1 MSASAPRQIKLGM
14 FLRPAA
20 HHVAGW
26 RHQDAWADGG
36 LNFSKYVEMAQTAE
50 RGLFDLMFSADALT
64 GERYDRETLSRT
76 SYVAWIEPMSLLTA
90 LAPVTRK
97 IGLVCTAT
105 TTYDEPYHIARRFAS
120 LDLISGGR
128 SGWNLVT
135 SANNAE
141 AQNFGRDE
149 HLPKHERYRR
159 AREFVDVVRGL
170 WDSWDD
176 DAFVFDKADGRFY
189 DPDKRHVLDHK
200 GEFFKVRG
208 PLTVSRSPQGQ
219 PVIVQAGAS
228 DDGRQ
233 LAAETAEVV
242 FCAHQTIEAAQSY
255 YADVKTRMERCGR
268 DPDHLKI
275 MPGLSVFV
283 GRTRQEAQDK
293 FDELQNLIHPE
304 VGVALLSKYIAWDL
318 TGYDV
323 DGPVPVVP
331 QDRGAP
337 TRSALLSDT
346 AQAEGLTI
354 RQLYQRIAG
363 GRGHYQVIG
372 SAKDIVD
379 MMEDWFTTGAADGF
393 NVLPPF
399 FPNSLDDFVELVVP
413 ELQRRRLYRT
423 AYTGSTLRENLG
435 LPRPANQHAARA
447 AKSQAAE

>member
-1 MSASAPRQIKLGM
+1 MKPARQIKLGM

-20 HHVAGW
+20 HHIAGW
-26 RHQDAWADGG
+26 RHPDAWADGG
-36 LNFSKYVEMAQTAE
+36 LNFAKYVEMAKNAE

-64 GERYDRETLSRT
+64 GERYDRDTLSRT

-90 LAPVTRK
+90 LAPLTQH

-135 SANNAE
+135 SANTSE
-141 AQNFGRDE
+141 AQNFSRDE
-149 HLPKHERYRR
+149 HLSKPERYRR
-159 AREFVDVVRGL
+159 AHEFVDIVRGL

-176 DAFVFDKADGRFY
+176 DAFLFDKQEGRFY
-189 DPDKRHVLDHK
+189 DPDRRHVLDHK
-200 GEFFKVRG
+200 GEFFHVRG

-228 DDGRQ
+228 DHGRQ

-242 FCAHQTIEAAQSY
+242 FCAHQTIDGAREY
-255 YADVKTRMERCGR
+255 YGDVKARMARHGR
-268 DPDHLKI
+268 DPDHLKV

-283 GRTRQEAQDK
+283 APSRQEAQDK
-293 FDELQNLIHPE
+293 FEQLQNLVSPE

-318 TGYDV
+318 TGCDV

-346 AQAEGLTI
+346 ARAEGLTI

-363 GRGHYQVIG
+363 GRGHYQIVG
-372 SAKDIVD
+372 SPKDVVD
-379 MMEDWFTTGAADGF
+379 MMEHWFAEGGADGF

-399 FPNSLDDFVELVVP
+399 FPNSLDDFINLVIP
-413 ELQRRRLYRT
+413 ELQRRGLYRL
-423 AYTGSTLRENLG
+423 AYEGKTLRENLE
-435 LPRPANQHAARA
+435 LPRPISRYAGSATRSRA
-447 AKSQAAE
+447 AE

>member
-1 MSASAPRQIKLGM
+1 MAAARQIKLGM

-20 HHVAGW
+20 HHIAGW
-26 RHQDAWADGG
+26 RHRDAWADGG
-36 LNFSKYVEMAQTAE
+36 LSFAKYVAMAQTAE

-64 GERYDRETLSRT
+64 GERYDRDSLSRT

-90 LAPVTRK
+90 LAPLTRN
-97 IGLVCTAT
+97 IGLVCTST

-135 SANNAE
+135 SANAAE
-141 AQNFGRDE
+141 AQNFGRDD
-149 HLPKHERYRR
+149 HLPKHDRYRR

-176 DAFVFDKADGRFY
+176 DAFVFDKAQGRFY
-189 DPDKRHVLDHK
+189 EPERRHVLDHA

-219 PVIVQAGAS
+219 PVVVQAGAS

-242 FCAHQTIEAAQSY
+242 FCAHQTLQAAKDFY
-255 YADVKTRMERCGR
+255 RDIKARMQLYGR

-275 MPGLSVFV
+275 MPGLGVMV
-283 GRTRQEAQDK
+283 GRTRSEAQDK
-293 FDELQNLIHPE
+293 FEALQDLIPPE

-346 AQAEGLTI
+346 AQSEGLTI
-354 RQLYQRIAG
+354 RQLYKRIAG
-363 GRGHYQVIG
+363 GRGHYQVVG
-372 SAKDIVD
+372 SPTDVVD
-379 MMEDWFTTGAADGF
+379 MMEEWFISGAADGF

-413 ELQRRRLYRT
+413 ELQRRGLYRT
-423 AYTGSTLRENLG
+423 AYQGPTLRDNLG
-435 LPRPANQHAARA
+435 LPRPASRYARA
-447 AKSQAAE
+447 AAKAEAAE

>member
-1 MSASAPRQIKLGM
+1 MAAPRQIKLGM

-20 HHVAGW
+20 HHIAGW
-26 RHQDAWADGG
+26 RHRDAWADGG
-36 LNFSKYVEMAQTAE
+36 LNFAKYVTMAQTAE

-90 LAPVTRK
+90 LAPLTRN

-135 SANNAE
+135 SANDPE
-141 AQNFGRDE
+141 AQNFGRDD
-149 HLPKHERYRR
+149 HLPKQQRYQR

-176 DAFVFDKADGRFY
+176 DAFVFDKAQGRFY
-189 DPDKRHVLDHK
+189 EPDRRHVLDHA

-219 PVIVQAGAS
+219 PVVVQAGAS

-242 FCAHQTIEAAQSY
+242 FCAHQTLDAAKDFY
-255 YADVKTRMERCGR
+255 RDIKTRMARSGR
-268 DPDHLKI
+268 DPEHLKI
-275 MPGLSVFV
+275 MPGLGVMV

-293 FDELQNLIHPE
+293 FEELQDLIPTE
-304 VGVALLSKYIAWDL
+304 VGVALVSKYIAWDL

-337 TRSALLSDT
+337 TRSGLLSDT

-354 RQLYQRIAG
+354 RQLYKRIAG
-363 GRGHYQVIG
+363 GRGHYQVVG
-372 SAKDIVD
+372 SPADVVD
-379 MMEDWFTTGAADGF
+379 MMEQWFTCGAADGF
-393 NVLPPF
+393 NILPPF
-399 FPNSLDDFVELVVP
+399 FPNSLDEFIDLVVP
-413 ELQRRRLYRT
+413 ELQRRGLYRT
-423 AYTGSTLRENLG
+423 AYEGATLRDNLG
-435 LPRPANQHAARA
+435 LPRPASRYAGAAAKAHAA
-447 AKSQAAE
+447 E

>member
-1 MSASAPRQIKLGM
+1 MKPARQIKLGM

-20 HHVAGW
+20 HHIAGW
-26 RHQDAWADGG
+26 RHPDAWADGG
-36 LNFSKYVEMAQTAE
+36 LNFAKYVEMAKSAE

-64 GERYDRETLSRT
+64 GERYDRDTLSRT

-90 LAPVTRK
+90 LAPLTQN

-135 SANNAE
+135 SANNSE
-141 AQNFGRDE
+141 AQNFSRDE
-149 HLPKHERYRR
+149 HLSKPERYRR
-159 AREFVDVVRGL
+159 AHEFVDIVRGL

-176 DAFVFDKADGRFY
+176 DAFLFDKPQGRFY
-189 DPDKRHVLDHK
+189 DLDRRHVLDHK
-200 GEFFKVRG
+200 GEFFHVRG

-242 FCAHQTIEAAQSY
+242 FCAHQTIEGAREY
-255 YADVKTRMERCGR
+255 YGDVKARMVRHGR
-268 DPDHLKI
+268 DPDHLKV

-283 GRTRQEAQDK
+283 APSRQEAQDK
-293 FDELQNLIHPE
+293 FEQLQNLISPE

-318 TGYDV
+318 TGCDV

-346 AQAEGLTI
+346 ARAEGLTI

-363 GRGHYQVIG
+363 GRGHYQIVG
-372 SAKDIVD
+372 SPKDVVD
-379 MMEDWFTTGAADGF
+379 MMEHWFVDGGADGF

-399 FPNSLDDFVELVVP
+399 FPNSLDDFINLVIP
-413 ELQRRRLYRT
+413 ELQRRGLYRL
-423 AYTGSTLRENLG
+423 AYEGKTLRENLG
-435 LPRPANQHAARA
+435 LPRPMSRYAGSATRSRA
-447 AKSQAAE
+447 AE